1 MKNQTKIVFN
11 WSGGKDSALA
21 LYKLIKSEEYHIVSL
36 LTTINKENNK
46 STVHDIPLEIL
57 EQQALSLGIPLY
69 TVLLSEDLKD
79 HNNAMQAAIMHFK
92 QQEVSHFAFGD
103 IFLADVKTYRE
114 NKLLPLGIN
123 VVEPLWNQSS
133 EEIIQEFLD
142 SGLKTKIIVTQADKL
157 SKDFVGK
164 DLSQE
169 LIDIFPKD
177 VDVCGEN
184 GEYHTLV
191 YDGPVFR
198 FPITFEIKDIVKQSY
213 DITLN
218 TLETQKFEYWKAVF
232 V

>member
-1 MKNQTKIVFN
+1 MKQQTKIVFN

-21 LYKLIKSEEYHIVSL
+21 LYKLIKSEQYHIVSL
-36 LTTINKENNK
+36 LTTVNKENNK

-79 HNNAMQAAIMHFK
+79 HDNAMLAAIMHFK
-92 QQEVSHFAFGD
+92 QQKVTHFAFGD

-123 VVEPLWNQSS
+123 VIEPLWNRSS
-133 EEIIQEFLD
+133 KEIIQNFLD

-164 DLSQE
+164 DLNQE
-169 LIDIFPKD
+169 LIDTFPKD
-177 VDVCGEN
+177 VDICGEN

-191 YDGPVFR
+191 YDGPIFR
-198 FPITFEIKDIVKQSY
+198 FPITFEIKDIAKQSY
-213 DITLN
+213 NITLD
-218 TLETQKFEYWKAVF
+218 TLETKKYEYWKAVF